1 MILKINLSEDKELR
15 NAVLELVQ
23 DAVKTNIRDIVKN
36 TQTDEV
42 MEKLRK
48 SIESS
53 ISIIRDQFE
62 HQDIYIRF
70 YDSIVNE
77 IMNKIN
83 INKIQKE
90 IIQTV
95 ADRIYKQ

>member
-53 ISIIRDQFE
+53 ISIIIDQFE

>member
-1 MILKINLSEDKELR
+1 MILKINLSEDKDLR

-62 HQDIYIRF
+62 HQDIYGRF
-70 YDSIVNE
+70 YDSIINE